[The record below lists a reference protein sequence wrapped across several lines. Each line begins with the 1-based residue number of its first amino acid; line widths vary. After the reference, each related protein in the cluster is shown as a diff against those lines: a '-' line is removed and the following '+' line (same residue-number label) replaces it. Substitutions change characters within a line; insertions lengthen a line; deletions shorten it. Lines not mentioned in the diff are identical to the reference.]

1 MVQLLLN
8 IQKHEPRTYQLAP
21 PTNKSDPITQC
32 CANRGETKN
41 RTNNQSSGGGSS
53 VSGWRAGCRRGP
65 ATDAAAAAAAAAA
78 GCLSCLPEYP
88 HSPPQLA
95 DSLFCVIGHLSPPGH
110 MTPDYSF
117 LP

>member
-1 MVQLLLN
+1 VQIAAKRRIEL
-8 IQKHEPRTYQLAP
+8 IIKVA
-21 PTNKSDPITQC
+21 
-32 CANRGETKN
+32 AAAVA
-41 RTNNQSSGGGSS
+41 

-95 DSLFCVIGHLSPPGH
+95 DSLFFVIGHLSPPGH

-117 LP
+117 FTVGSQKQHHTIPQGL

>member
-1 MVQLLLN
+1 M
-8 IQKHEPRTYQLAP
+8 
-21 PTNKSDPITQC
+21 
-32 CANRGETKN
+32 
-41 RTNNQSSGGGSS
+41 
-53 VSGWRAGCRRGP
+53 SGWRAGCRRGP
-65 ATDAAAAAAAAAA
+65 ATDAASAAAAAAA

-117 LP
+117 FYRRITKTTPHDTPGTLVF